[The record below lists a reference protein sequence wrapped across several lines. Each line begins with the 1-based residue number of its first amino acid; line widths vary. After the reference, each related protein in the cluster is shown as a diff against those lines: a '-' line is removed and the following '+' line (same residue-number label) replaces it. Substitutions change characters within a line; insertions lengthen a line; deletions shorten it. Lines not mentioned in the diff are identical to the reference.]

1 MGQEARRK
9 PFEEN
14 TAAPDVILRDV
25 MKKEKQPP
33 TALESLLAETLFK
46 MSADDSTK
54 MLKYLHVMSVRE
66 VTVAET
72 GERALVVFVPY
83 TEMVSYRKM
92 CPALTEA
99 LEDQLKAHVF
109 LVAHRRI
116 LRKERRGKALYKQ
129 KRPMSRTI
137 SKVHE
142 GYLEDII
149 WPGDVVAEKTVSCLC
164 TRRVYIKGEIK
175 ATGPWRCPLAHFAQR
190 RSVFFLSSCCICTSP
205 ASKPQTLNTQT

>member
-1 MGQEARRK
+1 MGRVAWSALSCAALLLALVQTGADGAPVCSVRGLGLRGGAAMGQEARRK

-33 TALESLLAETLFK
+33 TALESLLAEALFK

-149 WPGDVVAEKTVSCLC
+149 WPGDVVAEKTVCVC
-164 TRRVYIKGEIK
+164 ARVGF
-175 ATGPWRCPLAHFAQR
+175 RFR
-190 RSVFFLSSCCICTSP
+190 V
-205 ASKPQTLNTQT
+205 